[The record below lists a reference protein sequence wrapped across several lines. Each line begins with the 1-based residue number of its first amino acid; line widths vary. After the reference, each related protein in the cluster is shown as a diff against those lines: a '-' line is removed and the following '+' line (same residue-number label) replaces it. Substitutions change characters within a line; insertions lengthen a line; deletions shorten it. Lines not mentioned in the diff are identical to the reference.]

1 MKLAYIPAQT
11 PLPAP
16 STGDVW
22 EVWNASKNKIKI
34 KGGKLMTS
42 RNASK
47 RCQLWTLFVMTMT
60 LVLSSAHA
68 ATVQLSGSVA
78 TGITGLDVGG
88 TTYDVGFIGTH
99 THTEWASMLDVTS
112 LSAANDVILAIATA
126 FDNAGVTS
134 IRYETLSGGT
144 FDYAVGTL
152 YYGTTGT
159 QLIGVSI
166 TPTGSWSNFVGA
178 SNAPLN
184 NSYPFA
190 VDLTVSSVPVP
201 AAVWLFGSG
210 MLGLIGVARRKK
222 AA

>member
-1 MKLAYIPAQT
+1 
-11 PLPAP
+11 
-16 STGDVW
+16 
-22 EVWNASKNKIKI
+22 
-34 KGGKLMTS
+34 MTS
-42 RNASK
+42 RNVSK
-47 RCQLWTLFVMTMT
+47 RCQLWTLLVMTMT

-78 TGITGLDVGG
+78 TGITGLAVGG
-88 TTYDVGFIGTH
+88 TTYDVDFIGTH

-134 IRYETLSGGT
+134 IRYDTLGGGT
-144 FDYAVGTL
+144 YDYANATL
-152 YYGTTGT
+152 WYGTTST

-166 TPTGSWSNFVGA
+166 TPTGGWNSFVGG

-190 VDLTVSSVPVP
+190 VDLTVTSVVPVP

-210 MLGLIGVARRKK
+210 MLGLIGVARRRK